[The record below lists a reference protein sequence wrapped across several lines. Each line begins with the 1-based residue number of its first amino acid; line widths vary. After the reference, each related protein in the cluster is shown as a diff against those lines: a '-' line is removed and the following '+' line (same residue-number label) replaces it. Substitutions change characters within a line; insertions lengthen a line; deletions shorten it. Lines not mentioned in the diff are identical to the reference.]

1 VPAFELDNSSDAH
14 EDQRLPDL
22 CEELLAA
29 LPNWNIHGPL
39 DFGTNFTV
47 RGPRRVLVSVD

>member
-1 VPAFELDNSSDAH
+1 VPAFELDNSRDAH

-29 LPNWNIHGPL
+29 LPNWNVHGPL